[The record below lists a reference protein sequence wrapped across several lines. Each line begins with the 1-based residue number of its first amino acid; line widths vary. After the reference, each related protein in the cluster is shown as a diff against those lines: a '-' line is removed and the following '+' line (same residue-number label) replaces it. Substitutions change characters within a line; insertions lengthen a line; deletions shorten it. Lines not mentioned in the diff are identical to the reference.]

1 MDHLSKDIQN
11 IVGQMTHY
19 VRGGETMT
27 TKYPA
32 AIDTFTTK
40 IDYVSPIIAK
50 DMNDVQDAIVAVETL
65 LTHTVEEVGNISTTR
80 ATNVQIVIGATSINI
95 FRDGEQESWVATRD
109 SRDRFSTLTRGESTI
124 SITYPPE
131 V

>member
-1 MDHLSKDIQN
+1 
-11 IVGQMTHY
+11 
-19 VRGGETMT
+19 MT

-80 ATNVQIVIGATSINI
+80 ATNVQIVIGTTSINI
-95 FRDGEQESWVATRD
+95 FRDGEQESWAATRD
-109 SRDRFSTLTRGESTI
+109 SRNRFSTLTRGESTI